1 MRKLQVIIWVLC
13 FTDIS
18 AAFTPKKRE
27 HAFKRQQD
35 VSNPSLKQQQDAI
48 VAAAATYCS
57 EESCYPPPFAIAQA
71 AVAMTPMHHEVE
83 SDEDLVI
90 GYGTGVIAC
99 VVSLALGFSL
109 GYVTI

>member
-1 MRKLQVIIWVLC
+1 MRKLHVLIGLLC
-13 FTDIS
+13 FTGIT
-18 AAFTPKKRE
+18 AAFTPRKRE

-48 VAAAATYCS
+48 IAAAATYCS

-71 AVAMTPMHHEVE
+71 AVAMTPIHHEVE
-83 SDEDLVI
+83 PEDDLVI